1 MTRPTLRESDCG
13 RCEVARSAPC
23 VLALFALAA
32 VAVAPSALGQ
42 AAKESKADAIGPWE
56 IEATFK
62 GDKFDR
68 CSINRSLQDDIVAT
82 FVRTGDGLALELQS
96 PNWKLQR
103 GESYPVKMTLGPLS
117 FDTDVAAE
125 PNSVSMEIKD
135 KKFESGLRSAN
146 ALNVVAAGA
155 TIKVPLDRS
164 ADAFERLEKCV
175 AKNDQAVQTNPF
187 VAPARQP

>member
-1 MTRPTLRESDCG
+1 MTRPTLPESDSG
-13 RCEVARSAPC
+13 RREDTRSARC
-23 VLALFALAA
+23 VISLLALAA
-32 VAVAPSALGQ
+32 AAVAPAALAQ
-42 AAKESKADAIGPWE
+42 AAEESKTDAVGPWE

-82 FVRTGDGLALELQS
+82 FVRTADGLALELQS

-103 GESYPVKMTLGPLS
+103 GENYPVKMNLGPLS
-117 FDTDVAAE
+117 FDADVAAE

-135 KKFESGLRSAN
+135 KKFEAGLRSAN

-164 ADAFERLEKCV
+164 ADAFARLEKCV